1 MIEGLKAS
9 PVINGFTAA
18 KKLKVLS
25 IYPDE
30 ELDEWKSTATTLRKN
45 GPTDMIKNWSIKNK
59 TCMT

>member
-30 ELDEWKSTATTLRKN
+30 EVDQSKNHRNDFAKEWTN
-45 GPTDMIKNWSIKNK
+45 G
-59 TCMT
+59 